1 MSSITANN
9 LPPSDSPQAGS
20 LLADLRRELDD
31 LCARADRAI
40 HDAWVQH
47 RDVRALLATPSHLQQ
62 QWWDRSTA
70 RFGEDVSKAVREF
83 NVGVCRLCRFL
94 SFFPASFF
102 FDSFFFASALFL
114 MGEAVA
120 DWRLDVDTARAHG
133 DELAEQV
140 WETLRADDYAPA
152 NFQKVE
158 GGTTHRL
165 RDALAALKG
174 VRAPVE
180 GGGGRN

>member
-83 NVGVCRLCRFL
+83 NVGVCRL
-94 SFFPASFF
+94 S
-102 FDSFFFASALFL
+102 
-114 MGEAVA
+114 VA

-180 GGGGRN
+180 GGGGRG